1 MPRTEAGHA
10 LGFCS
15 GQRVHVRTNTAPTG
29 HNMRRNNA
37 LLTRIAQ
44 RTLHIETLAPQGSD
58 RLDFHEVSVESLR
71 DALQAAYDA
80 GLEQGRK
87 QRDAVDG
94 GT

>member
-1 MPRTEAGHA
+1 VPRTEAGHA

-15 GQRVHVRTNTAPTG
+15 EQRVHVRTNTAPGG
-29 HNMRRNNA
+29 HDMRRTNE

>member
-1 MPRTEAGHA
+1 
-10 LGFCS
+10 
-15 GQRVHVRTNTAPTG
+15 
-29 HNMRRNNA
+29 MRRTNA